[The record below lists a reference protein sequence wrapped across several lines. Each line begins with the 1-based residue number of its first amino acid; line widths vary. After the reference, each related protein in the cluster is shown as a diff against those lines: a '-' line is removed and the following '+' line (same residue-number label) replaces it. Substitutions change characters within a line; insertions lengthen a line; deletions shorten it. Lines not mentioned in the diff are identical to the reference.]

1 MTSTP
6 SLTILGLAEP
16 GAIAG
21 LLLVFGLLMALS
33 LVFAGAFRRFG
44 VPIML
49 GFMLL
54 GMVGGSEGLGGVEFD
69 NHEFAL
75 RAGMVAL
82 ILILFDGGMNSS
94 MNAIRKGIAP
104 ASVLA
109 TVGVVGTAGIMT
121 LVGRLLGL
129 SWPEALLVG
138 AIVSSTDA
146 AAVFAVLRGGKLRV
160 KDNVRTTLE
169 VESCVNDPT
178 AVILTVAVVET
189 LAATDPPGWSL
200 LFEIPLQLVIG
211 GLFGL
216 LTGWLTRL
224 ALTRVRF
231 TTSGLHPVLTL
242 ASAFIAFGGATII
255 HGSGFLAVFTAAIV
269 IGAGSP
275 PYRAGL
281 RRVHDAMAWLSQVGM
296 FVMLGLLVFPSQLLP
311 VIGVGLTL
319 GLALAIIA
327 RPLVV
332 WLCLLPFRF
341 SHAERLYVSWVGIR
355 GAVPII
361 LASFPVI
368 AGIENAQGVFHMVFF
383 IVVVSAFIPGATIVP
398 LTRWLKL
405 NSPELPEPAAALE
418 VHSLGRMNGRFH
430 VYHVQPTVA
439 ACGATLAELRFP
451 DDASVI
457 LVVRGEQLLPARGA
471 TRIQAGDFVYIFSK
485 EGDEPIIGLMLGS
498 PLGSA

>member
-1 MTSTP
+1 MFAPTT
-6 SLTILGLAEP
+6 LGLAEP

-21 LLLVFGLLMALS
+21 LLLVLGLLMALS
-33 LVFAGAFRRFG
+33 LVFARALGRFG
-44 VPIML
+44 VPVVL

-54 GMVGGSEGLGGVEFD
+54 GMLGGSEGLGGVEFS

-75 RAGMVAL
+75 RMGMVAL
-82 ILILFDGGMNSS
+82 ILILFDGGLNSS
-94 MNAIRKGIAP
+94 VSAIRRGIAP

-109 TVGVVGTAGIMT
+109 TVGVVGTAGLMS

-129 SWPEALLVG
+129 SWAEALLVG

-146 AAVFAVLRGGKLRV
+146 AAVFAVLRGGRLRV

-189 LAATDPPGWSL
+189 LAATDPPGWGL

-211 GLFGL
+211 ALFGL
-216 LTGWLTRL
+216 LTGYLTRL

-231 TTSGLHPVLTL
+231 TTSGLHPVVTL
-242 ASAFIAFGGATII
+242 ASAFIAFGGATLL
-255 HGSGFLAVFTAAIV
+255 HGSGFLAVFAAAIV
-269 IGAGSP
+269 LGVGSP

-311 VIGVGLTL
+311 VVGVGLTL
-319 GLALAIIA
+319 GLALAIVA

-332 WLCLLPFRF
+332 WLCLLPFKF
-341 SHAERLYVSWVGIR
+341 THTERLYVSWVGIR

-368 AGIENAQGVFHMVFF
+368 AGIENAQSVFHLVFF
-383 IVVVSAFIPGATIVP
+383 IVVVSAIVPGATIVP

-405 NSPELPEPAAALE
+405 DNPELPKPAAALE
-418 VHSLGRMNGRFH
+418 VHSLARLNGRFH
-430 VYHVQPTVA
+430 IYHVQSTVV
-439 ACGATLAELRFP
+439 ACGATLAQLRFP
-451 DDASVI
+451 DEASII
-457 LVVRGEQLLPARGA
+457 LVVRGEQLVPARGG
-471 TRIQAGDFVYIFSK
+471 TRIDAGDFVYVFCK
-485 EGDEPIIGLMLGS
+485 ESDEPVIGLMLGP
-498 PLGSA
+498 PLDAG

>member
-1 MTSTP
+1 MAPIP
-6 SLTILGLAEP
+6 SLSLALAEP

-21 LLLVFGLLMALS
+21 LLLVLGLLMALS
-33 LVFAGAFRRFG
+33 LVFASAFRRFG

-49 GFMLL
+49 GFMFL
-54 GMVGGSEGLGGVEFD
+54 GMVGGSEGLGGIEFD
-69 NHEFAL
+69 NHTFAL

-94 MNAIRKGIAP
+94 IRAIRKGIAP

-109 TVGVVGTAGIMT
+109 TVGVMGTAGIMT
-121 LVGRLLGL
+121 LVGRVLGL
-129 SWPEALLVG
+129 GWAEALLVG

-146 AAVFAVLRGGKLRV
+146 AAVFAVLRGGRLRV
-160 KDNVRTTLE
+160 KENVRTTLE

-178 AVILTVAVVET
+178 AVILTVAAVET

-200 LFEIPLQLVIG
+200 LFEIPLQLIIG

-231 TTSGLHPVLTL
+231 ATSGLHPVLTL
-242 ASAFIAFGGATII
+242 ACAFIAFGGATVI
-255 HGSGFLAVFTAAIV
+255 HGSGFLAVFTAAV
-269 IGAGSP
+269 VLGVGSP

-281 RRVHDAMAWLSQVGM
+281 RRVHDALAWLSQVGM

-311 VIGVGLTL
+311 VVGVGLTL
-319 GLALAIIA
+319 GLALAIVA
-327 RPLVV
+327 RPAVV

-341 SHAERLYVSWVGIR
+341 THAERLYVSWVGIR

-361 LASFPVI
+361 LASFPII
-368 AGIENAQGVFHMVFF
+368 AGIENAQSVFHLVFF
-383 IVVVSAFIPGATIVP
+383 IVVVSAFVPGATIVP

-405 NSPELPEPAAALE
+405 DSPETPEPAAALE
-418 VHSLGRMNGRFH
+418 IHSLGRLNGRFH
-430 VYHVQPTVA
+430 IYHVQPTVA
-439 ACGATLAELRFP
+439 ACGATLAQLRFP
-451 DDASVI
+451 DEASVTLI
-457 LVVRGEQLLPARGA
+457 VRGEQLVPARGA
-471 TRIQAGDFVYIFSK
+471 TRIEAGDFVYVFCK
-485 EGDEPIIGLMLGS
+485 EGDEPVIGLVLGS
-498 PLGSA
+498 PLNAG